1 MITRVPRPACA
12 AVVEESQVGAA
23 RRQALGIAEAL
34 DFDETR
40 RGRLAVIVTEAAANL
55 ARHAQR
61 GTLIIQPFDE
71 GDAGIDVIA
80 VDTGP
85 GMADPTRSL
94 EDGFSTGGTAGTGLG
109 AIRRLADEFDL
120 DSHLGLGTVV
130 FARLW
135 RDADASARR
144 RSWLEVGG
152 ISTPID
158 SEQHV
163 GDDWAA
169 NVAGPDRASLIVADG
184 LGHGEDAERAAM
196 RAVEIYR
203 SEHDDPPARQL
214 DHAHAALRGTRG
226 AAMIVAHIERDRAVV
241 AGAGNVAV
249 SIVDGP
255 QTKHAVSHPGIVGHQ
270 MGRPQEFT
278 YAWTP
283 RSMLVA
289 ASDGVRTQW
298 RFDRYPGLPRRHA
311 AVIAATIWRD
321 FKRGR
326 DDATVVVIR
335 GAGLRSA

>member
-12 AVVEESQVGAA
+12 AVVEETQVGAA
-23 RRQALGIAEAL
+23 RRHALAMAEAL
-34 DFDETR
+34 DFDEKA

-55 ARHAQR
+55 ARHARR

-71 GDAGIDVIA
+71 GDAGIDIVA
-80 VDTGP
+80 VDGGP
-85 GMADPTRSL
+85 GMADPARSL
-94 EDGFSTGGTAGTGLG
+94 EDGFSTAGTPGTGLG
-109 AIRRLADEFDL
+109 AIRRLADEFDI
-120 DSHLGLGTVV
+120 DSHVGIGTVV

-135 RDADASARR
+135 RDPGAAARR

-152 ISTPID
+152 IATPID
-158 SEQHV
+158 AEQHV

-169 NVAGPDRASLIVADG
+169 YVDGPDRASLLVADG

-196 RAVEIYR
+196 RAVDVYR
-203 SEHDDPPARQL
+203 ADREDAPARQL
-214 DHAHAALRGTRG
+214 DRAHAALRGTRG
-226 AAMIVAHIERDRAVV
+226 AAVAVARIERDRVIV
-241 AGAGNVAV
+241 AGAGNVAI
-249 SIVDGP
+249 SILEGA

-270 MGRPQEFT
+270 MGRPQEFA
-278 YAWTP
+278 YAWTTQ
-283 RSMLVA
+283 SLLVA

-335 GAGLRSA
+335 GAGLRIA